1 MFPNGNM
8 CHCCGHFKACY
19 RNCTLEQ
26 IEICVFNISMK
37 DTHAQNWETMGRL
50 IVIAA
55 EKRNLSLKSD
65 IDKTHNVRNTNLTNT
80 QEKWVNIV
88 AILSC
93 ISKTVQMIKMIND
106 KTSF

>member
-1 MFPNGNM
+1 M
-8 CHCCGHFKACY
+8 CHCCGHFRACY
-19 RNCTLEQ
+19 RNRILEQ

-37 DTHAQNWETMGRL
+37 DNHAQNWEAMGRL

-55 EKRNLSLKSD
+55 AKRNLSLKSA
-65 IDKTHNVRNTNLTNT
+65 IDKTHNVRNTKLTNT
-80 QEKWVNIV
+80 QEKMVNIV

-93 ISKTVQMIKMIND
+93 ILETVQIIKMIND